1 MSSGRGANLF
11 WGSMHFLYVFLFS
24 VLLPYWTLTALNNI
38 SIEGITISFGQEN
51 FFEMTVWLLRAGL
64 IMAAFAFF
72 KGTSP
77 KYSRRRALGALA
89 ETAADVFYIFMYRF
103 SGTSNIHLTGPNLF
117 INLNMDQLLGLYM
130 GMILMYIFYNIW
142 DLIDTQFWAR
152 ERAEKDIKK
161 QMEKK
166 WKKII
171 KKKGYLPPEKD
182 AGETDPLVSA
192 LSASKTQPAPTTNG
206 KKEEDAFE

>member
-11 WGSMHFLYVFLFS
+11 WGSMHFLYIFLFS
-24 VLLPYWTLTALNNI
+24 VLLPYWSLTALTSI
-38 SIEGITISFGQEN
+38 SVDPFTISFGQEN

-77 KYSRRRALGALA
+77 KYSRRRALGALF
-89 ETAADVFYIFMYRF
+89 ETLADIFYIFMYKF
-103 SGTSNIHLTGPNLF
+103 AGTSDIHLVGPNLS
-117 INLNMDQLLGLYM
+117 ILVNMDQLLALYM
-130 GMILMYIFYNIW
+130 GMILLYVLYNIW

-166 WKKII
+166 WKKLM
-171 KKKGYLPPEKD
+171 KKKGYVPPVKD
-182 AGETDPLVSA
+182 ARESNTLTSA
-192 LSASKTQPAPTTNG
+192 LEANKAQTSPTTTDN
-206 KKEEDAFE
+206 KEGDFLE